1 MEPDHKS
8 VATPEKCKQLS
19 GGEIGLL
26 SYAGKR
32 TRPSIYRYCD
42 DDTVTYID
50 SDEDAPAD
58 AEPAKDTLQVGEQYD
73 IVDIEE
79 INSSFN
85 PRTVLTAERKK
96 DTSVKKIFTCE
107 ELQRLITDE
116 SGRLDLQKKDATV
129 EQVGITLDPHLE
141 GPADGTFKISLDYQN
156 KPY

>member
-8 VATPEKCKQLS
+8 TTAPEKRKQLS
-19 GGEIGLL
+19 GGEIDLL
-26 SYAGKR
+26 AYAGDR
-32 TRPSIYRYCD
+32 ARPSIYRYCD
-42 DDTVTYID
+42 DDTVSYID
-50 SDEDAPAD
+50 SDEDTSTD
-58 AEPAKDTLQVGEQYD
+58 AEPAKDTLQAGEQYD

-129 EQVGITLDPHLE
+129 EQAGITLDPHLE
-141 GPADGTFKISLDYQN
+141 GPADGTFKISLDYRN

>member
-58 AEPAKDTLQVGEQYD
+58 AEPAKDTLQAGEQYD

-129 EQVGITLDPHLE
+129 EQAGITLDPHLE
-141 GPADGTFKISLDYQN
+141 GPADGTFKISLDYRN